1 MFTEYEIDTMM
12 EIRDIQQATFEL
24 KKYFIKSEAPYLEL
38 TDHDFFSLIMMA
50 PTIGIAKADGK
61 VTLFEELALNKKARK
76 LSKGGFFMKKDPV
89 VYGMKFMIDKY
100 EDWEDNFCEVL
111 NKAMHMTF
119 DMKSLET
126 TDEPLGEVSY
136 EDYKRQVLKSPYIL
150 IRFIASFFLEHDEDI
165 INKKR
170 GLGQSEYR
178 AMLNIGEKL
187 GLHKLKVF
195 QMFCKTFDVK
205 GLQ

>member
-1 MFTEYEIDTMM
+1 MM
-12 EIRDIQQATFEL
+12 EIRDVQQATFEL

-38 TDHDFFSLIMMA
+38 SDHDFFSLIMMA

-76 LSKGGFFMKKDPV
+76 LSKGGYFMKKDPV
-89 VYGMKFMIDKY
+89 VHGMKFMIEKY
-100 EDWEDNFCEVL
+100 EDWEDNFCEML
-111 NKAMHMTF
+111 TKAMHLTF
-119 DMKSLET
+119 DMSLLET
-126 TDEPLGEVSY
+126 TEVPLAEVSY

-150 IRFIASFFLEHDEDI
+150 IRFISSFFLENDEDI

-170 GLGQSEYR
+170 TMGQSEYR
-178 AMLNIGEKL
+178 AMLKIGEKL
-187 GLHKLKVF
+187 GLNKLKVF